1 MQQASMGRIV
11 IVPVNPQDPGTNG
24 QTEAPAMITGIFE
37 QPDGR
42 TLVNL
47 RVMLDGPELE
57 WRTSQELL
65 DERPDD
71 AVKYAVQA
79 GVAWWPPRTPTT
91 AAM

>member
-24 QTEAPAMITGIFE
+24 QTEAPAMITAVSA

-42 TLVNL
+42 TLVNV
-47 RVMLDGPELE
+47 RVMLDGPALE

-65 DERPDD
+65 AEAPQDV
-71 AVKYAVQA
+71 VKYAA
-79 GVAWWPPRTPTT
+79 GGIAWWPPRTPTT